1 MAIIASNY
9 VQHPEGRQQLNEY
22 QTVALTYVSPLF
34 NQFFSM
40 TRPEQPISTVTVTR
54 VETIQVLQTLTA
66 SADPMET
73 LVVQITEVTDSMS
86 LDLVPPE
93 LAGTE
98 NPVERYLPE
107 SSHGNMEHSD
117 HDDLNID

>member
-9 VQHPEGRQQLNEY
+9 VQHPEGLNEY

-54 VETIQVLQTLTA
+54 IETIQVLETLTT
-66 SADPMET
+66 SADPIET